1 MTLTTPAVAVHYV
14 PQHVDGFK
22 YLFQLR
28 NL

>member
-1 MTLTTPAVAVHYV
+1 MTLTTPAAAVHYV
-14 PQHVDGFK
+14 PKHVDGFK